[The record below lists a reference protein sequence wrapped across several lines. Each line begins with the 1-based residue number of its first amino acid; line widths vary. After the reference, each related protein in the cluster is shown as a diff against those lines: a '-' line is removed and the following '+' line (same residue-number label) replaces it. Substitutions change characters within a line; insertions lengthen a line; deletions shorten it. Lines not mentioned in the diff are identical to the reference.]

1 MIIKAGMLNGRFNV
15 LFDFESSKPK
25 SITQNFTRIIKI
37 LLLSRNKKLEIPLI
51 IHKNNGAT

>member
-15 LFDFESSKPK
+15 LLDLLVSKPK

-37 LLLSRNKKLEIPLI
+37 LLLRNKSYKSVDNP
-51 IHKNNGAT
+51 